1 MRYVTL
7 TTVKGKAKS
16 APPDNRKPQ
25 AWFSLLLESFMST
38 STIMISSMYQ
48 KIDLC
53 NEVQEIKE
61 QIFRSIINQLLYNS
75 IYNEVVE
82 KFLKN
87 RIRMRNDDEWGM
99 KVDRE
104 CSWKVSDRSAT
115 FFNLSRTSRKLSKIL
130 QSQLQLESS
139 RDNEKVFSA
148 YLLSNA
154 TIRGNSFE
162 LRE

>member
-1 MRYVTL
+1 
-7 TTVKGKAKS
+7 
-16 APPDNRKPQ
+16 
-25 AWFSLLLESFMST
+25 
-38 STIMISSMYQ
+38 MISSMYQ

-61 QIFRSIINQLLYNS
+61 QIFRSIINQLLYTS

-87 RIRMRNDDEWGM
+87 RIRRM

>member
-87 RIRMRNDDEWGM
+87 RIRRRMRNE
-99 KVDRE
+99 
-104 CSWKVSDRSAT
+104 SWSRVFVKSERSKRHFLQPLAHESKIIENFTIPIAT
-115 FFNLSRTSRKLSKIL
+115 RIVARQWESVFCLPIEQRDNSRKFLRTSRI
-130 QSQLQLESS
+130 E
-139 RDNEKVFSA
+139 N
-148 YLLSNA
+148 
-154 TIRGNSFE
+154 
-162 LRE
+162 

>member
-61 QIFRSIINQLLYNS
+61 QIFRSIINQLLYTS

-87 RIRMRNDDEWGM
+87 RIRRM